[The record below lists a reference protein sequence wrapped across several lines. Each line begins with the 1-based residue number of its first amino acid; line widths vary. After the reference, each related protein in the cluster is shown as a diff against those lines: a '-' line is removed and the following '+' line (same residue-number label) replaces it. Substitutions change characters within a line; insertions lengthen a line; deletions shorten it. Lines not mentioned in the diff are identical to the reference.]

1 MTLRITV
8 NNPCWYILPSVTL
21 HSVVVPNVVEL
32 SDVPDCVSLSTAS
45 TLDLLGVYHRV
56 ATIGGSHLTAAS

>member
-8 NNPCWYILPSVTL
+8 NNPCCHILP
-21 HSVVVPNVVEL
+21 SVVVPNVIEL

-45 TLDLLGVYHRV
+45 SLDLLGVYHRV